1 MDDLILFSVH
11 IHSFLLLAMQQKL
24 PVFIELT
31 IQIFFLEM
39 ITEQK
44 CDFEDYNWASQC
56 FLQQESST
64 YWSRSVRLEIYSR
77 CYSLPVLFL

>member
-1 MDDLILFSVH
+1 MDDLILFFVY
-11 IHSFLLLAMQQKL
+11 INSFPLLAMQQKL
-24 PVFIELT
+24 PVVIELN
-31 IQIFFLEM
+31 IHFFFLEM

-44 CDFEDYNWASQC
+44 CDFEDSNWASQC

-64 YWSRSVRLEIYSR
+64 YWTRSVRLEIYSR